1 MVSEHN
7 ARHLVPP
14 DLDGVVL
21 ARRAVDAMGLRG
33 PLTGA
38 VKLVVSELVTNSV
51 EHAGLGPEDQ
61 IQVHTALDGRGALH
75 VEVCDPGPGP
85 AADATRGMGWSVL
98 ECVADRWGI
107 DRRGGLTRVWFEFDP
122 PPAGGENGG
131 PPAPPSPE
139 RPSRGLGPA
148 HR

>member
-1 MVSEHN
+1 MVSERH

-21 ARRAVDAMGLRG
+21 ARRAVEAMGLRG

-61 IQVHTALDGRGALH
+61 IQVHTSLDGRGSLH
-75 VEVCDPGPGP
+75 VEVRDPGPGP
-85 AADATRGMGWSVL
+85 PADATRGMGWSVL
-98 ECVADRWGI
+98 ECVADRWGF
-107 DRRGGLTRVWFEFDP
+107 DRRDGLARVWFEFDAP
-122 PPAGGENGG
+122 SRSREDGG
-131 PPAPPSPE
+131 PP
-139 RPSRGLGPA
+139 RPS
-148 HR
+148 